1 MAYWITRFGSRD
13 IPPNRESHDVGLPA
27 IAQQA
32 VGLPYGA
39 WDPLGSDAGQVKAPY
54 TIPVSTMLVHN
65 TPAELHT
72 ALAAWRALCYTRAT
86 LYRTPDGGTEN
97 SESITARLIAIDAP
111 RDIEN
116 LRHLALTLRFEITS
130 PVWDGTAHTET
141 ITLDASPKSQ
151 DCDNDGNGIQRAVT
165 ITVTA
170 TGAPITAVIVENLET
185 GHVTKIKYAGSIAVG
200 QSLVIDCG
208 AMTIRNN
215 GVNAYTST
223 AFTLEAGHSLR
234 EWLRLMPGANTIRV
248 TRTGG
253 DNASTCVLTYNDGWM

>member
-1 MAYWITRFGSRD
+1 MSWITRFGSKD
-13 IPPNRESHDVGLPA
+13 IPPNRQSHDVGLPG

-32 VGLPYGA
+32 VDLPFGA
-39 WDPLGSDAGQVKAPY
+39 YDPLGSGAGQVKVPY
-54 TIPVSTMLVHN
+54 TIPVGTMLVHN
-65 TPAELHT
+65 TPADLQT

-86 LYRTPDGGTEN
+86 LYRTPDGGTAN
-97 SESITARLIAIDAP
+97 SQWITARLIAIDAP

-116 LRHLALTLRFEITS
+116 LRHLAITLRFEVTA
-130 PVWDGTAHTET
+130 PVWSGAAHTET

-170 TGAPITAVIVENLET
+170 SGTPITAVIIENLET
-185 GHVTKIKYAGSIAVG
+185 GHVTKIKYTGTIAVG

-208 AMTIRNN
+208 AMTVRNN
-215 GVNAYTST
+215 GTDDYANL
-223 AFTLEAGHSLR
+223 TLESAHTIR

-253 DNASTCVLTYNDGWM
+253 DNSSTCVLTYADGWV